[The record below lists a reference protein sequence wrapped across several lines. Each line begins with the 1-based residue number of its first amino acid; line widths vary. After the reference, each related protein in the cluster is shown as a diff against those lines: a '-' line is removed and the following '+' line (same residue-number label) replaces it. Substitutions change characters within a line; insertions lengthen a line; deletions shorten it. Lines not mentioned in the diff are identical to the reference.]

1 MKVTRMFCVVL
12 FMLGM
17 IQLSD
22 AQTSNKDLVS
32 KEEAI
37 QLMEKFRDGYIKRD
51 STQLDSFVEM
61 FTDDIVYIG
70 VASHEFF
77 RGKKSVRKLT
87 YWDWKRWFDLRRPV
101 DKIVIRTNRN
111 AAWFAVV
118 AASGPWRNGN
128 TYEIRIV
135 GSMEK
140 EEGKLKFKQICFSYP
155 APLKIIEK

>member
-22 AQTSNKDLVS
+22 AQTSVKDEVT
-32 KEEAI
+32 KEEAL

-51 STQLDSFVEM
+51 STQLDNFVEM

-77 RGKKSVRKLT
+77 RGKKSVRGLT
-87 YWDWKRWFDLRRPV
+87 YMDWKRWFDLRIPI
-101 DKIVIRTNRN
+101 DKVVIRTNRN
-111 AAWFAVV
+111 TAWFAVV

-155 APLKIIEK
+155 APLKIIKK